1 MMEEDLVDKYFFLS
15 HRIPGFATSRKEFW
29 DEDTRITN
37 HMIEI
42 EKELIEKENEEYDN
56 SQGNSKHI
64 KQNMDNVD
72 DKEME
77 LREAMFNEE

>member
-1 MMEEDLVDKYFFLS
+1 MFDSCKIGWEL
-15 HRIPGFATSRKEFW
+15 
-29 DEDTRITN
+29 
-37 HMIEI
+37 

-64 KQNMDNVD
+64 RQNMDNVD